1 MSMSIDQLTT
11 SIRESLKTLTA
22 DDYTEDDEKAPSIQD
37 SYVDSIEISDRAV
50 DLSTQ
55 ADTETDF
62 KERPDTNQEQEY
74 EEEEDTGTD
83 QQQGPAFTTAGS
95 LNVLA

>member
-1 MSMSIDQLTT
+1 MSISIDQLTI

-22 DDYTEDDEKAPSIQD
+22 DNYTEDDEVTPSIQD
-37 SYVDSIEISDRAV
+37 SYVDSIELSDRAI

-62 KERPDTNQEQEY
+62 KEGPDTDQGQ
-74 EEEEDTGTD
+74 EEEDTGTN
-83 QQQGPAFTTAGS
+83 QQQEPAFTKTVS